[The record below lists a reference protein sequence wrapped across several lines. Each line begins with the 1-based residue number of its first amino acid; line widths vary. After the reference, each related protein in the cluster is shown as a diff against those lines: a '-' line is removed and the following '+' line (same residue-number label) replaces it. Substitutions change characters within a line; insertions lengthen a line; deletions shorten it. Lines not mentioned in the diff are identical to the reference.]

1 MLSCHPLIGESLE
14 GMEQRPV
21 VMADFDYESLL
32 DRARENIPE
41 EISSRSRWRLPA
53 PQIMI
58 EGSNTI
64 FRNFNE
70 VVSMMDRDD
79 NHVYQY
85 ILNELGTSGSRDGP
99 APASKAAFR
108 PNGSR
113 GQLQIMSIPTSNA
126 ANARHPIP
134 ISSRRTEQPSSNAKP
149 AVQLAQSSS
158 DQVIF
163 SVWVSST
170 VPFRRCSR
178 TASNAP

>member
-1 MLSCHPLIGESLE
+1 MS
-14 GMEQRPV
+14 
-21 VMADFDYESLL
+21 DFDYESLL

-85 ILNELGTSGSRDGP
+85 ILCLLYTSD
-99 APASKAAFR
+99 AAD
-108 PNGSR
+108 
-113 GQLQIMSIPTSNA
+113 
-126 ANARHPIP
+126 
-134 ISSRRTEQPSSNAKP
+134 E
-149 AVQLAQSSS
+149 
-158 DQVIF
+158 
-163 SVWVSST
+163 
-170 VPFRRCSR
+170 
-178 TASNAP
+178 